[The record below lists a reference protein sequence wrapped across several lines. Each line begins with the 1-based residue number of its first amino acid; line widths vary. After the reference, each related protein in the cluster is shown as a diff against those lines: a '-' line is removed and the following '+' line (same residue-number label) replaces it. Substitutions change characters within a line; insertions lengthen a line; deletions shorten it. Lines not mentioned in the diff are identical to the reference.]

1 MRMSKWG
8 NPGMWPSKERVLRKE
23 FIMSNA
29 RERSSKIRNKKNT
42 FEISIWY
49 WKLAGTSLAE

>member
-1 MRMSKWG
+1 
-8 NPGMWPSKERVLRKE
+8 MWPSKERVLRKE

>member
-1 MRMSKWG
+1 
-8 NPGMWPSKERVLRKE
+8 MWPSKERVLRKE

-42 FEISIWY
+42 FEIEISIWY
-49 WKLAGTSLAE
+49 WKLAGTGLAE